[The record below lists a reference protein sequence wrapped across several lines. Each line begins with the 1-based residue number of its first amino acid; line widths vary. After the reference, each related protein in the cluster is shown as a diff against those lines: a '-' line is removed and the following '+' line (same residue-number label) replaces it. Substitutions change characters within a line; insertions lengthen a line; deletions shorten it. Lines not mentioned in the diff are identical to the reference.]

1 VIYAVFRGELFKVV
15 RRPGIWVLVSVLL
28 ALAILIGYAITWL
41 IYTYPPPGSTD
52 GLPPGT
58 TMADFKVSLYPQS
71 FVIQTLTQW
80 GVLGGVFALI
90 VGVLMQGSEYGW
102 GTIKT
107 LYTQRAGRLTMLV
120 GKVAA
125 LAVVVFVM
133 IVALFAVDAASSLVV
148 ALVDG
153 KTITFP
159 AVDVIVKAMIA
170 GFLIFG
176 FWAVFGLALSTLFRQ
191 SAMAIGLGLAY
202 ALVVEVLIF
211 GLLGGL
217 GGDIVKQIQQ
227 WFPIAN
233 TGYLSQSFGQIR
245 PRGFQSQAGP
255 YADATHAVVMLLL
268 YVVVFAVITAW
279 LSRTRDITA

>member
-1 VIYAVFRGELFKVV
+1 MYSAFRGELYKVV

-28 ALAILIGYAITWL
+28 VLAILIGYAITWL
-41 IYTYPPPGSTD
+41 IYTFPPPGSSQ

-58 TMADFKVSLYPQS
+58 TLADFKVALYPQN
-71 FVIQTLTQW
+71 FVKQTMSQW

-90 VGVLMQGSEYGW
+90 VGVLIQGSEYGW

-107 LYTQRAGRLTMLV
+107 LYTQRSGRLTMLF
-120 GKVAA
+120 GKIAA
-125 LAVVVFVM
+125 LAVVVAVM
-133 IVALFAVDAASSLVV
+133 VVALFAVDAGSSSIV

-153 KTITFP
+153 KTIGFP
-159 AVDVIVKAMIA
+159 NADVIVKAIVA
-170 GFLIFG
+170 AFLIFG
-176 FWAVFGLALSTLFRQ
+176 FWAIFGLALSTLFRQ

-233 TGYLSQSFGQIR
+233 TNYLAESFGQIR
-245 PRGFQSQAGP
+245 VRGLQGATTP
-255 YADATHAVVMLLL
+255 YADASHAVVMLFV
-268 YVVVFAVITAW
+268 YVLAFTAITAY

>member
-1 VIYAVFRGELFKVV
+1 MLAAFRGELFKVI
-15 RRPGIWVLVSVLL
+15 RRPGIWVLVGVLL
-28 ALAILIGYAITWL
+28 VLAILIGYAITWL
-41 IYTYPPPGSTD
+41 IYTFPPPGSSQ

-58 TMADFKVSLYPQS
+58 TLADFKVTLYPQN
-71 FVIQTLTQW
+71 FVKQTLSQW

-107 LYTQRAGRLTMLV
+107 LYTQRSGRLTMLF
-120 GKVAA
+120 GKLAA
-125 LAVVVFVM
+125 LAVVVLVM
-133 IVALFAVDAASSLVV
+133 VVALFGVDAASSSVV

-153 KTITFP
+153 KAIAFP
-159 AVDVIVKAMIA
+159 AADVILKAIVA

-202 ALVVEVLIF
+202 ALVVELLIF

-217 GGDIVKQIQQ
+217 GGNIVKQIQQ
-227 WFPIAN
+227 WFPVAN
-233 TGYLSQSFGQIR
+233 TSYLSESFGQIR
-245 PRGFQSQAGP
+245 FRGVQSQAAP
-255 YADATHAVVMLLL
+255 FADATHAVVMLLL
-268 YVVVFAVITAW
+268 YVAAFMAKSAW
-279 LSRTRDITA
+279 LSRTRDVTA

>member
-1 VIYAVFRGELFKVV
+1 MLAVFRGELFKTV
-15 RRPGIWVLVSVLL
+15 RRPGIWILVSVLL
-28 ALAILIGYAITWL
+28 VLAILLGYAITWL
-41 IYTYPPPGSTD
+41 IYTFPPPGSSQ
-52 GLPPGT
+52 GLPKGT
-58 TMADFKVSLYPQS
+58 TLADFKVSLYPVN
-71 FVIQTLTQW
+71 FVKQTLSQW

-90 VGVLMQGSEYGW
+90 VGVLVQGSEYGW

-107 LYTQRAGRLTMLV
+107 LYTQRAGRLTMLF
-120 GKVAA
+120 GKLAA
-125 LAVVVFVM
+125 LAVVVLAMV
-133 IVALFAVDAASSLVV
+133 VALFGVDAASSTVV

-159 AVDVIVKAMIA
+159 GIDVIIKAIVA

-176 FWAVFGLALSTLFRQ
+176 FWAVFGLALATLFRQ

-202 ALVVEVLIF
+202 ALVVELLIF

-227 WFPIAN
+227 WFPVAN
-233 TGYLSQSFGQIR
+233 TSYLSESFGQVR
-245 PRGFQSQAGP
+245 FRGVQSQSAP
-255 YADATHAVVMLLL
+255 YADATHAVVVLLL
-268 YVVVFAVITAW
+268 YVAAFTALSAW

>member
-1 VIYAVFRGELFKVV
+1 MYSVFRGELFKVI
-15 RRPGIWVLVSVLL
+15 RRPGIWVLISVLL
-28 ALAILIGYAITWL
+28 ALAILLGYAITWL
-41 IYTYPPPGSTD
+41 IYTYPPPGSSQ

-58 TMADFKVSLYPQS
+58 TLADFKVALYPQN
-71 FVIQTLTQW
+71 FVRQTLSQW

-107 LYTQRAGRLTMLV
+107 LYTQRSGRLTMLS
-120 GKVAA
+120 GKIAA
-125 LAVVVFVM
+125 LAVVVAVM
-133 IVALFAVDAASSLVV
+133 VVALFAVDAASSSVV
-148 ALVDG
+148 AWVDG
-153 KTITFP
+153 KTIGFP
-159 AVDVIVKAMIA
+159 DADVIVKAVVA
-170 GFLIFG
+170 AFLIFG
-176 FWAVFGLALSTLFRQ
+176 FWAIFGLALSTLFRQ

-217 GGDIVKQIQQ
+217 GGDIVKKIQQ

-233 TGYLSQSFGQIR
+233 TSYLSESFGQIR
-245 PRGFQSQAGP
+245 VRGIQGQQTP
-255 YADATHAVVMLLL
+255 YADASHAVVVLLL
-268 YVVVFAVITAW
+268 YVVAFTAITAY

>member
-1 VIYAVFRGELFKVV
+1 MYSVFRGELFKVI
-15 RRPGIWVLVSVLL
+15 RRPGIWVLISVLL
-28 ALAILIGYAITWL
+28 ALAILLGYAITWL
-41 IYTYPPPGSTD
+41 IYTHPPPGASQ

-58 TMADFKVSLYPQS
+58 TLADFKVALYPQN
-71 FVIQTLTQW
+71 FVRQTLSQW

-107 LYTQRAGRLTMLV
+107 LYTQRSGRLTMLS
-120 GKVAA
+120 GKIAA
-125 LAVVVFVM
+125 LAVVVAVM
-133 IVALFAVDAASSLVV
+133 VVALFAVDAASSSVV
-148 ALVDG
+148 AWVDG
-153 KTITFP
+153 KTISFP
-159 AVDVIVKAMIA
+159 EADVIVKAVVA
-170 GFLIFG
+170 AFLIFG
-176 FWAVFGLALSTLFRQ
+176 FWAIFGLTLSTLFRQ

-217 GGDIVKQIQQ
+217 GGDIVKKIQQ

-233 TGYLSQSFGQIR
+233 TSYLSQSFGQIR
-245 PRGFQSQAGP
+245 VVGVRGQTP
-255 YADATHAVVMLLL
+255 YADASHAVVVLLL
-268 YVVVFAVITAW
+268 YVVAFTAITAY